1 MNPTSGQTAY
11 RLPWLRE
18 YGEFMRTLWRIIAGL
33 FRWSWRVLNFIR
45 EFILNLFLI
54 VLILAGV
61 GIWLQLSSASSSEP
75 VQQGALKVDLSGVLV
90 DKPSV
95 SNRLSRISRQLL
107 GASSDRLQE
116 NSLFDVVDAI
126 RQAKSDKNITGMVL
140 DLRDFAGGDQPSL
153 QYVGKALREFRD
165 AGKPIFALG
174 DSYSQAQY
182 YLASYATKVYLS
194 PQGTVDLHGFAT
206 NGLYYKSLL
215 DKLKVS
221 SHVFR
226 VGTYKSAVEPFLR
239 DDMSPE
245 ARDADGRWVGQL
257 WQNYLNTV
265 SANRQ
270 ITPQQLFPGA
280 AGIISGL
287 QAVQGDTAKYALD
300 NKLVDVLDSRA
311 AADRELV
318 KTFGWDKASNDY
330 RNVSIYDYNV
340 KQPTQQD
347 GNIAVILASGAIM
360 DGEESAGNVGGD
372 TTAAQIRDARLDDK
386 IKAIVLRVNSPGG
399 SVTASEAIR
408 EELAAAHDAGKP
420 VVVSMGGM
428 AASGGYWI
436 STPADYIVAAPSTLT
451 GSIGIFGV
459 INTVENSL
467 SSIGVH
473 SDGVATSPLADVSTT
488 KALPTEV
495 QQLMQLTIENGYRNF
510 VGLVAASRHKT
521 PQQIDAIAQ
530 GHVWTGSDA
539 KANGLV
545 DALGDFDDAVAKAAE
560 LAKVA
565 KPELSWYQDDPG
577 MIDLLLNQMNA
588 SAQAVLPAALKVWLP
603 APVSEVM
610 GALQAQPGLMNNLN
624 DPQNRYAFCL
634 TCGNVR

>member
-1 MNPTSGQTAY
+1 
-11 RLPWLRE
+11 
-18 YGEFMRTLWRIIAGL
+18 MRTLWRIIAGL

-61 GIWLQLSSASSSEP
+61 GIWLQLSSANSSEP

-95 SNRLSRISRQLL
+95 SNRLSRISRELL

-116 NSLFDVVDAI
+116 NSLFDVVDAV
-126 RQAKSDKNITGMVL
+126 RQAKTDKNITGIVL

-153 QYVGKALREFRD
+153 QYLGKSLREFRD
-165 AGKPIFALG
+165 AGKPIYAIG

-182 YLASYATKVYLS
+182 YIASYATKIYLS

-215 DKLKVS
+215 EKLKVN

-245 ARDADGRWVGQL
+245 ARDADGRWIGQL

-270 ITPQQLFPGA
+270 ITPDQLFPGA
-280 AGIISGL
+280 AGVISGL
-287 QAVQGDTAKYALD
+287 QAVDGDTAKYAL
-300 NKLVDVLDSRA
+300 NSKLVDVLDSRA
-311 AADRELV
+311 AADQELV
-318 KTFGWDKASNDY
+318 KTFGWDKANNDY
-330 RNVSIYDYNV
+330 RNVSIYDYTV
-340 KQPTQQD
+340 KQPQQDQD
-347 GNIAVILASGAIM
+347 GNIAVIFASGAIM
-360 DGEESAGNVGGD
+360 DGEETAGNVGGD
-372 TTAAQIRDARLDDK
+372 TTASQIRDARLDPK

-399 SVTASEAIR
+399 SVSASEAIR

-467 SSIGVH
+467 NSIGVH
-473 SDGVATSPLADVSTT
+473 TDGVATSPLADVATT

-510 VGLVAASRHKT
+510 VGLVAKSRHKT
-521 PQQIDAIAQ
+521 PEQINDIAQ

-565 KPELSWYQDDPG
+565 KPQLSWYQDDPG

-588 SAQAVLPAALKVWLP
+588 SAQAMLPAALKVWLP
-603 APVSEVM
+603 APMLDVM
-610 GALQAQPGLMNNLN
+610 SAVKDQPGLMNNLN

-634 TCGNVR
+634 NCGNVR

>member
-1 MNPTSGQTAY
+1 
-11 RLPWLRE
+11 
-18 YGEFMRTLWRIIAGL
+18 MRTLWRIIAGL

-61 GIWLQLSSASSSEP
+61 GIWMQLSSANSSEP

-95 SNRLSRISRQLL
+95 SNRLSRISRELL

-116 NSLFDVVDAI
+116 NSLFDVVDAV
-126 RQAKSDKNITGMVL
+126 RQAKTDKNITGIVL
-140 DLRDFAGGDQPSL
+140 DLREFAGGDQPSL
-153 QYVGKALREFRD
+153 QYLGKSLREFRD
-165 AGKPIFALG
+165 AGKPIYAIG

-182 YLASYATKVYLS
+182 YIASYATRIYLS

-215 DKLKVS
+215 EKLKVN

-245 ARDADGRWVGQL
+245 ARDADGRWIGQL

-270 ITPQQLFPGA
+270 ITPDQLFPGA
-280 AGIISGL
+280 AGVISGL
-287 QAVQGDTAKYALD
+287 QAVDGDTAKYALN

-311 AADRELV
+311 AADQELV
-318 KTFGWDKASNDY
+318 KTFGWDKANNDY
-330 RNVSIYDYNV
+330 RNVSIYDYTV
-340 KQPTQQD
+340 KHPQQDQD
-347 GNIAVILASGAIM
+347 GNIAVIFANGAIM
-360 DGEESAGNVGGD
+360 DGEETAGNVGGD
-372 TTAAQIRDARLDDK
+372 TTASQIRDARLDPK

-399 SVTASEAIR
+399 SVSASEAIR

-467 SSIGVH
+467 GSIGVH
-473 SDGVATSPLADVSTT
+473 TDGVATSPLADVATT

-510 VGLVAASRHKT
+510 VGLVAKSRHKT
-521 PQQIDAIAQ
+521 PEQINDIAQ

-565 KPELSWYQDDPG
+565 KPQLSWYQDDPG

-588 SAQAVLPAALKVWLP
+588 SAQAMLPAALKVWLP
-603 APVSEVM
+603 APMLDVM
-610 GALQAQPGLMNNLN
+610 SAVKDQPGLMNNLN

-634 TCGNVR
+634 NCGNVR